1 MSSHWCHRCNKF
13 VRVWRLGMPI
23 CSDCDSGFVE
33 ELEHQAHSLHADAVR
48 PRRLPM
54 TAAMYMIGHHNNNS
68 NQNQNQNQNPRR
80 RYCRNNVNGGDI
92 STFNPIVMIRSG
104 GTSEGT
110 SREGEENRRYELFY
124 EDGPGSG
131 LRPLP
136 PRMSETLLGPGFERV
151 MGQLSNVEANRNGN
165 ETNNRKP
172 LPASKSTVESLPSI
186 EINNNHVEIESQCAV
201 CKDHFELG
209 AVAREMPCKHIYH
222 NECILPWL
230 EIRNSCPICRHELPC
245 ESPQSN
251 NNEQDNV
258 GLTIWRLPGGG
269 FAVGRFTGGS
279 RENNEG
285 ELPIVYTELDGGFN
299 NVGEPRRISWSMSTS
314 NGGGRGRSNIGG
326 GFRRMLNNLFGC
338 LGGGDGSSNEQGS
351 ISTTR
356 EFSETMT
363 TRNNNNSNAS
373 RTNLNSSSRAR
384 RTWSMD
390 VNGGI
395 RPW

>member
-33 ELEHQAHSLHADAVR
+33 ELEYPAHSLHADDAR

-54 TAAMYMIGHHNNNS
+54 TAAMYMMGHHHNNNS
-68 NQNQNQNQNPRR
+68 NQNQNARR
-80 RYCRNNVNGGDI
+80 RYCRNNIHGAEL
-92 STFNPIVMIRSG
+92 STFNPIIMIRGG

-110 SREGEENRRYELFY
+110 SREGEENRGYELFY
-124 EDGPGSG
+124 EDSPGSG

-151 MGQLSNVEANRNGN
+151 MEQLSRVEANPNGR
-165 ETNNRKP
+165 ETNSRKP

-186 EINNNHVEIESQCAV
+186 EINDNHVEIESQCAV

-209 AVAREMPCKHIYH
+209 VIAREMPCKHIYH

-230 EIRNSCPICRHELPC
+230 EIRNSCPVCRHELPC
-245 ESPQSN
+245 ESPQN
-251 NNEQDNV
+251 NNDEEENV

-269 FAVGRFTGGS
+269 FAVGRFTGES
-279 RENNEG
+279 RENTEG

-299 NVGEPRRISWSMSTS
+299 SVGEPRRISWSMSTSS

-326 GFRRMLNNLFGC
+326 GFRRMLSNLFGC
-338 LGGGDGSSNEQGS
+338 LGGGDGSSNLQGT

-356 EFSETMT
+356 EFSETIT
-363 TRNNNNSNAS
+363 ARNNNNNAS
-373 RTNLNSSSRAR
+373 RANVNPSTRAR

-390 VNGGI
+390 VNNGGI

>member
-1 MSSHWCHRCNKF
+1 MSTHWCHRCNKF

-33 ELEHQAHSLHADAVR
+33 ELEHPTRSLHAEAIR

-54 TAAMYMIGHHNNNS
+54 TAAMYMIGHHHNNHS
-68 NQNQNQNQNPRR
+68 NQNQNPRR
-80 RYCRNNVNGGDI
+80 RYCRNNANGGDI
-92 STFNPIVMIRSG
+92 STFNPIVMIRG
-104 GTSEGT
+104 NGTSEGT
-110 SREGEENRRYELFY
+110 SREGEENRGYELFY
-124 EDGPGSG
+124 EDCPGSG

-151 MGQLSNVEANRNGN
+151 MEQLSHVEANRNRN

-172 LPASKSTVESLPSI
+172 LPAEKSTVESLPSI

-201 CKDHFELG
+201 CKDHFEVG
-209 AVAREMPCKHIYH
+209 VIAREMPCKHIYH

-245 ESPQSN
+245 ESPQN
-251 NNEQDNV
+251 NHHEQDNV

-269 FAVGRFTGGS
+269 FAVGRFAGRS
-279 RENNEG
+279 QDNNEG

-299 NVGEPRRISWSMSTS
+299 SVGEPRRISWSMSAS
-314 NGGGRGRSNIGG
+314 NEGGRGRRNAGSGI
-326 GFRRMLNNLFGC
+326 RRMLNNMFGC
-338 LGGGDGSSNEQGS
+338 LGGGDGRINEQGS

-356 EFSETMT
+356 EFSENMN
-363 TRNNNNSNAS
+363 TRNNNNNNAS
-373 RTNLNSSSRAR
+373 RTYVSASSRAAR

-390 VNGGI
+390 VNGG
-395 RPW
+395 RPC